1 MTQEE
6 LAELRAR
13 NDAIFKAQNEEWEQE
28 KLDIKNNKKV
38 EKNQGIENKNNSIN
52 NSNKSENVDVF
63 FVGIPMGPVVALV
76 LFFIFFYLLR

>member
-6 LAELRAR
+6 LVELRAR
-13 NDAIFKAQNEEWEQE
+13 NDAIFKAQNEEWGKE

-38 EKNQGIENKNNSIN
+38 EENKGIENKNNSTN
-52 NSNKSENVDVF
+52 NLNKSENVDVF

>member
-6 LAELRAR
+6 LAELRAK
-13 NDAIFKAQNEEWEQE
+13 NDAIFKAQNEEWEKE
-28 KLDIKNNKKV
+28 KLELKNNKRI
-38 EKNQGIENKNNSIN
+38 EKNQGRENK

-63 FVGIPMGPVVALV
+63 FVGIPMGPVVSLV

>member
-38 EKNQGIENKNNSIN
+38 KENQGIENKNNSTN
-52 NSNKSENVDVF
+52 NSNKSENVDAF
-63 FVGIPMGPVVALV
+63 FVGIPMGPAVALV